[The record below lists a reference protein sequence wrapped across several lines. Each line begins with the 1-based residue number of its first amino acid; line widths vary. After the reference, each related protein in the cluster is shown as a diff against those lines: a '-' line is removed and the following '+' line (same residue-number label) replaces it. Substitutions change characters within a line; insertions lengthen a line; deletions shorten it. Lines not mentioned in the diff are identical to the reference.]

1 MKKIILALLISIS
14 SLFAVSQ
21 FESSQTCKVCHPVI
35 YDEHYSSAHR
45 KSSIYT
51 DPIHKAMWDKHPLN
65 KKEQY
70 KCAKCHTPNDKQLI
84 DSLAAKKSANPQ
96 QNKAQTEEGVSC
108 VSCHNITDVKKHS
121 KTNENIITKDK
132 KTLYSARVGEKGN
145 KHKTHEI
152 KSSWFGM
159 VTERTGSPFH
169 DIDFSNENYYNGG
182 VCIGCHSH
190 KQNKHKFDVCD
201 MELDTAE
208 NTEKENCITCHMP
221 EVQGS
226 FSTNAKD
233 SKSHRYHGFAGAM
246 HKPSMLAKY
255 VTFEIVK
262 SANGFDIVIT
272 NKANHDLLLH
282 PLREGE
288 LRVVIARDGKDI
300 TLPVVKFSKVI
311 GKDGKRSLPFIAN
324 SIVRDDQIKAHES
337 RKLHFNNTLQSGD
350 AVDIRLG
357 HYIVNAEAAKMLGL
371 EGNKEVTKFTLFKQE
386 NVNIK

>member
-1 MKKIILALLISIS
+1 MKKIALALLVAVS

-51 DPIHKAMWDKHPLN
+51 DPAHKAIWDKHPLN

-70 KCAKCHTPNDKQLI
+70 KCAKCHTPNDQALM
-84 DSLAAKKSANPQ
+84 DSLAAGKKATPQ
-96 QNKAQTEEGVSC
+96 QNKAQMEEGVSC
-108 VSCHNITDVKKHS
+108 VSCHNITDVTKHS
-121 KTNENIITKDK
+121 KTNTNVITNDK
-132 KTLYSARVGEKGN
+132 KKLYSARTGEKGN
-145 KHKTHEI
+145 KNKTHEV
-152 KSSWFGM
+152 KTSWFGM
-159 VTERTGSPFH
+159 FKESSGSPFH
-169 DIDFSNENYYNGG
+169 DIDFSNENYYNGN

-190 KQNKHKFDVCD
+190 KQNSHKFEVCD
-201 MELDTAE
+201 MELDKAQ

-255 VTFEIVK
+255 VTFEIQK
-262 SANGFDIVIT
+262 GSNGFDVIIT

-311 GKDGKRSLPFIAN
+311 GKNGKRSLPFVAN
-324 SIVRDDQIKAHES
+324 EVVKDDQIQAHES
-337 RKLHFNNTLQSGD
+337 RKIHFNTPLQSND

-357 HYIVNAEAAKMLGL
+357 HYIVNAESAKALGL
-371 EGNKEVTKFTLFKQE
+371 EGNKELTKFTLFKQE
-386 NVNIK
+386 NVIIK